1 MATPKKYSDL
11 FELVRSLA
19 GVASFTSSEEN
30 DILRLANRR
39 LYEAYSASQMWTPYI
54 IVGEKRTISS
64 DQVVPFIQTSPAK
77 DTISEFQRIHRDQPF
92 LNSGT
97 MEYNFYVDANGAH
110 VMNLGSTTNSSV
122 YVTYKKSFADFTKT
136 STDIPEEFFY
146 FAAHATYADFLRMDG
161 QTSKAMDEENKAT
174 SYLANELE
182 KLDIIS
188 NNNTIRRKF
197 TTYVSTQ
204 SR

>member
-1 MATPKKYSDL
+1 MAKSYTDL

-19 GVASFTSSEEN
+19 GVDSFTTSEED

-54 IVGEKRTISS
+54 IVGEERTISS
-64 DQVVPFIQTSPAK
+64 DQVVPFIQTNSTK
-77 DTISEFQRIHRDQPF
+77 DDISEFQRIHRDQPF
-92 LNSGT
+92 LNTGT
-97 MEYNFYVDANGAH
+97 LEYNFYVDANGAH
-110 VMNLGSTTNSSV
+110 VMNLGSTTDSSV
-122 YVTYKKSFADFTKT
+122 YVTYKKVFKDFTKT

-174 SYLANELE
+174 SYLATELE

>member
-1 MATPKKYSDL
+1 MAKSYTDL

-19 GVASFTSSEEN
+19 GVDSFTSSEED

-54 IVGEKRTISS
+54 IVGEERAISS
-64 DQVVPFIQTSPAK
+64 DQVVPFTQASPLK
-77 DTISEFQRIHRDQPF
+77 DDVSEFQRIHRDQPF

-110 VMNLGSTTNSSV
+110 VMNLGSTTSSSV
-122 YVTYKKSFADFTKT
+122 YVTYKKKFTDFTKT

-174 SYLANELE
+174 SYLASELE

>member
-1 MATPKKYSDL
+1 MAKSYTNL

-19 GVASFTSSEEN
+19 GVASFTTSEEN

-39 LYEAYSASQMWTPYI
+39 LYEAYSASQMWTPYLV
-54 IVGEKRTISS
+54 VGEERAIDPTA
-64 DQVVPFIQTSPAK
+64 QVVPFIQTSPVKNEIA
-77 DTISEFQRIHRDQPF
+77 EFQRIHRDQPF
-92 LNSGT
+92 LNTGT
-97 MEYNFYVDANGAH
+97 MEYNFYVDHVGAH
-110 VMNLGSTTNSSV
+110 IMNLGNTNSDSV
-122 YVTYKKSFADFTKT
+122 FVTYKRKFVDFTKT
-136 STDIPEEFFY
+136 AIDIPEEFFY

>member
-1 MATPKKYSDL
+1 MAKSYTDL
-11 FELVRSLA
+11 FQLVRSLA
-19 GVASFTSSEEN
+19 GVDAFTSDEEN

-64 DQVVPFIQTSPAK
+64 DQVVPFTQTSPAK

-92 LNSGT
+92 LNTGT

-110 VMNLGSTTNSSV
+110 VMNLGSTTDDSV
-122 YVTYKKSFADFTKT
+122 YVTYKKSFSDFTKD

>member
-1 MATPKKYSDL
+1 MAKSYSDL
-11 FELVRSLA
+11 FQLVRSLA
-19 GVASFTSSEEN
+19 GVNSFTPSEEN
-30 DILRLANRR
+30 DLVRLANRR
-39 LYEAYSASQMWTPYI
+39 LYEAYNSSQMWTSYI

-77 DTISEFQRIHRDQPF
+77 DPISEFQRIHRDQPF
-92 LNSGT
+92 LNTGSL
-97 MEYNFYVDANGAH
+97 EYNFYVDANGAH
-110 VMNLGSTTNSSV
+110 VMNLGSTTDSSV
-122 YVTYKKSFADFTKT
+122 YVTYKKAFVDFTKT
-136 STDIPEEFFY
+136 SADIPEEFFY

-174 SYLANELE
+174 SYLASELE

>member
-1 MATPKKYSDL
+1 MAKKYTD
-11 FELVRSLA
+11 FFQLVRSLA
-19 GVASFTSSEEN
+19 GVDAFTSDEEN

-39 LYEAYSASQMWTPYI
+39 FYEAYSATQMWTPYLV
-54 IVGEKRTISS
+54 VGEKRTVST
-64 DQVVPFIQTSPAK
+64 DQVVPFTQSGK

-92 LNSGT
+92 LNTGT
-97 MEYNFYVDANGAH
+97 MEYNFYVDSNGAH
-110 VMNLGSTTNSSV
+110 IMNLGTVTDDSV
-122 YVTYKKSFADFTKT
+122 YVTYKKTFTDFTKN
-136 STDIPEEFFY
+136 SQDIPEEFFY
-146 FAAHATYADFLRMDG
+146 YGAHATYADFLRMDG
-161 QTSKAMDEENKAT
+161 QTSKAMDEENKA
-174 SYLANELE
+174 SAYLATELE

>member
-1 MATPKKYSDL
+1 MAKSYSDL
-11 FELVRSLA
+11 FQLVRSLA
-19 GVASFTSSEEN
+19 GVNSFTSSEEN
-30 DILRLANRR
+30 DLLRLANRR
-39 LYEAYSASQMWTPYI
+39 LYEAYNASQMWTSYI

-64 DQVVPFIQTSPAK
+64 DQVVPFIQTNSTK
-77 DTISEFQRIHRDQPF
+77 DDISEFQRIHRDQPF
-92 LNSGT
+92 LNTGT
-97 MEYNFYVDANGAH
+97 LEYNFYVDANGAH
-110 VMNLGSTTNSSV
+110 VMNLGSTTDSSV
-122 YVTYKKSFADFTKT
+122 YVTYKKVFKDFTKT
-136 STDIPEEFFY
+136 SADIPEEFFY

-174 SYLANELE
+174 SYLASELE